1 MFPILCGSVKVEFLL
16 WPRRSV
22 VKNPYEVL
30 KAKEQELAKVRKEV
44 EALQTVASLLNDES
58 GQSEPKV
65 DLRKVVD
72 MP

>member
-1 MFPILCGSVKVEFLL
+1 M
-16 WPRRSV
+16 
-22 VKNPYEVL
+22 KNPYEVL

>member
-1 MFPILCGSVKVEFLL
+1 M
-16 WPRRSV
+16 
-22 VKNPYEVL
+22 KNPYELL

-44 EALQTVASLLNDES
+44 EALQTVARMLTEES
-58 GQSEPKV
+58 SPGEARV